1 MNQRAQKVWQAFCA
15 ELTYPSSEDQKEALA
30 SAIRM
35 IIDEYEI
42 FMDDDSFGD
51 MVVTSN
57 ELLILADELDK

>member
-1 MNQRAQKVWQAFCA
+1 
-15 ELTYPSSEDQKEALA
+15 
-30 SAIRM
+30 M